1 MTSLSEI
8 IFYSVISAAIL
19 LCVLGLWLTAI
30 VPGIDRWSK
39 RFFLQ
44 YFSVFLLCCL
54 LGFFDMA
61 VAWHSFSNKAFYF
74 YTILECVVLA
84 LPLPMVTVYLLHCCG
99 ENPRRSRLLRAVFVL
114 LAVYYLVLVSA
125 VFVEGYISV
134 APDGNM
140 TYGPLYP
147 LVLLPPIAI
156 MLLNLAGTIRRRKQ
170 ISRKTFL
177 SFLIAILPITVA
189 LSIQLF
195 MEVIPLIDI
204 CYILSAL
211 IMYGFALSDQIERD
225 RQNQREIL
233 RQQQEIAHERASV
246 MVLQMRPH
254 FIYNTLMSIYSLCN
268 QDPQKARQ
276 VTMDF
281 TNYLRKNFNAVS
293 SENTIPFSA
302 ELEHTRT
309 YLAVEQAQH
318 EEMLTVDFDTPVI
331 HFRLPPLTLQP
342 LVENAVK
349 HGMDPYAGPLHVS
362 VRTKRTDTS
371 VEITVEDD
379 GIGFDPEDKSKPH
392 TTLDNIRQRLEM
404 MCGGSLA
411 IRSGDGAGTVVTIFI
426 PDSAAP

>member
-84 LPLPMVTVYLLHCCG
+84 LPLPMLTVYLLHCCG

-170 ISRKTFL
+170 NSRKTFL
-177 SFLIAILPITVA
+177 SLVIAQMTMAGMMREAETSTRSEKITSSH
-189 LSIQLF
+189 L
-195 MEVIPLIDI
+195 
-204 CYILSAL
+204 
-211 IMYGFALSDQIERD
+211 
-225 RQNQREIL
+225 
-233 RQQQEIAHERASV
+233 ASV
-246 MVLQMRPH
+246 LLVT
-254 FIYNTLMSIYSLCN
+254 FIISGTSHIRHNLPANHASR
-268 QDPQKARQ
+268 KAS
-276 VTMDF
+276 T
-281 TNYLRKNFNAVS
+281 
-293 SENTIPFSA
+293 
-302 ELEHTRT
+302 
-309 YLAVEQAQH
+309 
-318 EEMLTVDFDTPVI
+318 
-331 HFRLPPLTLQP
+331 
-342 LVENAVK
+342 
-349 HGMDPYAGPLHVS
+349 
-362 VRTKRTDTS
+362 TK
-371 VEITVEDD
+371 
-379 GIGFDPEDKSKPH
+379 
-392 TTLDNIRQRLEM
+392 M
-404 MCGGSLA
+404 A
-411 IRSGDGAGTVVTIFI
+411 
-426 PDSAAP
+426 

>member
-1 MTSLSEI
+1 MTSLSEL

-114 LAVYYLVLVSA
+114 LAVYDLVLVSA

-233 RQQQEIAHERASV
+233 RQ
-246 MVLQMRPH
+246 
-254 FIYNTLMSIYSLCN
+254 
-268 QDPQKARQ
+268 
-276 VTMDF
+276 
-281 TNYLRKNFNAVS
+281 
-293 SENTIPFSA
+293 
-302 ELEHTRT
+302 
-309 YLAVEQAQH
+309 
-318 EEMLTVDFDTPVI
+318 
-331 HFRLPPLTLQP
+331 
-342 LVENAVK
+342 
-349 HGMDPYAGPLHVS
+349 
-362 VRTKRTDTS
+362 
-371 VEITVEDD
+371 
-379 GIGFDPEDKSKPH
+379 
-392 TTLDNIRQRLEM
+392 RLEM

-411 IRSGDGAGTVVTIFI
+411 IRSGDGTGTVVTIFI